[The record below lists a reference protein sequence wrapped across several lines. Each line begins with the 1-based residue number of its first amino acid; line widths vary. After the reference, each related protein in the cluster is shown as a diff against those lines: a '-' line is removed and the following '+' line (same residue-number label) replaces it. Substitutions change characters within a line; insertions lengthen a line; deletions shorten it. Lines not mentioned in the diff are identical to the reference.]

1 MSRKIALSTYV
12 EDIMDIFEIPNK
24 HSNFARIR
32 KKFQRELDK
41 MGVWE
46 KAETKRIG
54 RSKTKLFSEN
64 DLLSARLSITDYLLK
79 NGNID
84 EEKYKAYK
92 DDFNNPDNFSTV
104 RMLEKEEEKEFLRM
118 CGIHEV
124 THQEKLN
131 LMIEAIYKVFY
142 EDINIELWNIDKAT
156 GSLANFD
163 DPQGIEGFKVM
174 ERLNNPVESYC
185 KRKKED

>member
-12 EDIMDIFEIPNK
+12 EDTMDIFEIPNNK
-24 HSNFARIR
+24 SNFARIR

-41 MGVWE
+41 MGVWQ

-64 DLLSARLSITDYLLK
+64 DLLSARLSITNYLLK

-84 EEKYKAYK
+84 EERYKSYK
-92 DDFNNPDNFSTV
+92 DDFKNPDNFSPAI
-104 RMLEKEEEKEFLRM
+104 MEKKKEEKEFLEM
-118 CGIHEV
+118 CGIYEV
-124 THQEKLN
+124 THQQKIN

-142 EDINIELWNIDKAT
+142 EDIDIELWNSDKAT

-163 DPQGIEGFKVM
+163 DPQGIEGFKVI

>member
-64 DLLSARLSITDYLLK
+64 DLFLARLSITDYLLK

-84 EEKYKAYK
+84 EERYKAYK
-92 DDFNNPDNFSTV
+92 DDFHNPDNFSTV
-104 RMLEKEEEKEFLRM
+104 RMQEKEEEKEFLRT

-124 THQEKLN
+124 THQEKIN

-142 EDINIELWNIDKAT
+142 EDINIELWNSDKAT

-163 DPQGIEGFKVM
+163 DPTSIEGFKIM

>member
-12 EDIMDIFEIPNK
+12 EDTMDIFEIPNNK
-24 HSNFARIR
+24 SNFARIR

-41 MGVWE
+41 MGVWK
-46 KAETKRIG
+46 KAKTKRIG

-84 EEKYKAYK
+84 EESYKAYQ
-92 DDFNNPDNFSTV
+92 DDFKNADNFSLV
-104 RMLEKEEEKEFLRM
+104 RTQEKEEEKEFLRM
-118 CGIHEV
+118 CGISEV

-131 LMIEAIYKVFY
+131 LMIEAIFKVFY
-142 EDINIELWNIDKAT
+142 DEIDIELWNSDKAT

-174 ERLNNPVESYC
+174 KRLNNPVDSYC